1 MASPDPLQAP
11 TLAALPRAQIGTLG
25 SLLPKPSPSL
35 RVSIV
40 EPLRVLSLRC
50 LPGGAPAIAAALGV
64 AEIPGPGR
72 FHGEDPLLQ
81 WRSPNEWLHIGTRDE
96 PADAVLRALPI
107 GMGHAQATDLSAGT
121 IVFELQGPSLDALL
135 QRLLDATVQVGQPG
149 QGTRTRLA
157 DIAVVAMRLSEQRL
171 WLLAD
176 RANDH
181 YLAHWLAYA
190 NVSASAST
198 SS

>member
-1 MASPDPLQAP
+1 MTRPDPLQMP
-11 TLAALPRAQIGTLG
+11 TLAALPRAQIGTLADI
-25 SLLPKPSPSL
+25 LPKPAAGL

-40 EPLRVLSLRC
+40 EPLRVLSMRC
-50 LPGGAPAIAAALGV
+50 LPGGAPSIASALGI
-64 AEIPGPGR
+64 AELPGPGR
-72 FHGEDPLLQ
+72 FHGDDPLLQ
-81 WRSPNEWLHIGTRDE
+81 WRSPSEWLHIGSRDE
-96 PADAVLRALPI
+96 PADALLRALPA
-107 GMGHAQATDLSAGT
+107 GAGVAQATDLSAGT
-121 IVFELQGPSLDALL
+121 IVFELQGTALDALL

-190 NVSASAST
+190 GAS